1 IRWASVSSEIVKKRS
16 TANSQAATSVGQLRE
31 LLFQPLDCGLL
42 LRKYALHLSDLFR
55 VHGGAGLAA
64 ADLRARVQHSPA
76 RDKHSKRTKAEHP
89 AESIQPTKGT
99 GKAQGKA
106 AKAKPAPQPG
116 MWLNRDCNAALDMQ
130 RIGVSRWRPL
140 ELCYWPEQ
148 AALPVKG
155 KEYPG
160 LRYKRLRYQ
169 PSKDQEQQ
177 QQPTVAQQC
186 VSHTTAGLNKRILRA
201 TILPTGLRLS
211 GALAYS
217 ASCTSSTI
225 INASGPEPS
234 PPITAQF
241 AQATTRISSCAA
253 HYPLVQDPSS
263 GKLLAIADQ
272 EGFVT
277 ILQTDRILPYSVRLD
292 PGGQRP
298 RAAWE
303 AHKNLVHD
311 LCWAKADSRLYTA
324 SGDSTVAVW
333 DTSCATR
340 LATGVEHQLSVK
352 CLTTFGPGGDV
363 FASGSRDGSILV
375 WDVRLPGRR
384 ARMADGSS
392 ASTLACV
399 WKAEGAHKVVGATPS
414 RGNAGRGRTPVRSAS
429 QQQGVTSVV
438 WLPHTSFLLASAG
451 ERCSLVKYWDLRCTA
466 SCPVD
471 GLCTAASTGSG
482 QLAAAGSL
490 GLERSGSLGRASSGE
505 TPSGSSGHP
514 GTKRT
519 RGGTPRSQ
527 GSQPAGLQDLLF
539 SFLGCRGPG
548 AGDGG
553 AGGTPA
559 TGAVSQGI
567 LSLSVTPQGD
577 RLLVHCASGPHLLFS
592 ARAPQSGALAT
603 FHYPPSAHPAN
614 NRHKW
619 FIRTAFSPDGTA
631 FLAGAAD
638 SAAYVWQVDCPQRP
652 PLALGGHDGCVGPV
666 AWCPSDPCQLATG
679 CDSGSLRLWRLSPEL
694 ASPLDLDADL
704 QGGGSGGGSQMQPD
718 PDQGCPDVGGKG
730 GGAAAAGTS
739 AAGGQGAG
747 LQPEGAPPGSQL
759 LGGPGQSSQ
768 DPVTPHHTP
777 CHTTHHTSECDD
789 PVVTAHITALSGV
802 SLQLSQHPSTQ
813 QQQLPSSCGAEGVG
827 KEVPAA
833 PLAKGGV
840 AGSLGCWLSG
850 SPEDSAAEP
859 LGEDSKHKEAAGA
872 TNIADV
878 AAGTTGAGWA
888 AAPPA
893 APTTSLR
900 ASARAVAPTPS
911 VTAAGPFLSS
921 SAVPQSS
928 ASSALGTAPGG
939 TPPPPPPALPPAP
952 LAVAAHPLATSPAA
966 IAMRAAAARAAMAR
980 AAAAQ
985 ANAAARLPAPPPPAA
1000 CPSSSPSTAPP
1011 TRQTSS
1017 PAAPPRHLSFSS
1029 LPPLP
1034 PQRPCPNSASSSP
1047 SPRSPTSTTTHMAF
1061 EEPPAD
1067 FDFDADFDDKENKQ
1081 PEHPLAPF
1089 PLTTQFNRAGAGAGG
1104 TPSASP
1110 SPRPSPRARQTPGR
1124 TQPSSPSPSALP
1136 AGAVSSGGSRGPA
1149 VSDSSWVSPS
1159 PALGYPQQQPRSG
1172 GAVSGVSSRSPSPT
1186 QGRAAAHMAALG
1198 NGWVPSPA
1206 GAAGISGV
1214 NGALLSGP
1222 AAGAS
1227 TAATNSPISP
1237 TTQTGPASVLP
1248 APSALT
1254 LAVPPP
1260 ALPPAAHPSRAAR
1273 QVLGQVPGPPLAPS
1287 PGGLGSTSPASLAA
1301 ALLPP
1306 APELH
1311 SPRYRP
1317 GTLATAPQ
1325 LLSSLMSSPRPQA
1338 LAAGGGGLASLMPCS
1353 PRLPDLVLPAGL
1365 SAEFGAGSSAVLLSL
1380 QSQSLFSPR
1389 YLAPAA
1395 VVGAPGQGLLPTLS
1409 HRSKCWGSKGRSRHP
1424 APSQQQQQQGQQE
1437 GEIHGQQQGGKEE
1450 GQQRGQEQQ
1459 RGQQQGHQDQD
1470 LGIQYAAAAIA
1481 APGSLDSKLPSHSE
1495 EPAGTGHSLEAP
1507 GAPGAVS
1514 VAGGPAAAA
1523 AATGSDESGHT
1534 APNTS
1539 GAGRQWAAAAAAE
1552 GGLGLGAGSSQK
1564 AAPAA
1569 ASIQSEKYHTEAVT
1583 VTMHAAAVVA
1593 VEQVVSKLPGSDMHT
1608 AAELGSEQ
1616 QAVGLRRQQQQSS
1629 SSSQGS
1635 GQRPSRKRARPTSI
1649 LQYIH
1654 THSHAPLV
1662 AGGGAAGA
1670 GGGAGVQG
1678 DAGAWVMGGAGVGV
1692 GASSSLGPGAAC
1704 ASGAVAWVGLAARV
1718 GAAAGSASRVGAEL
1732 DAEGASGVKAEVGA
1746 GSGSVAGVGGSAGAP
1761 RGAGASHS
1769 TTEGHALPVAGAAA
1783 ATAPTPVDQAPP
1795 LSLFDHLI
1803 AQPPQPPQPPQ
1814 QPEPLQAPNPADDRQ
1829 VARPLSR
1836 FFPSLPRA
1844 PPKLPWL
1851 APPRQ
1856 RAELLEQLGGTAP
1869 APSPADLLGEPKP
1882 DQALAAG
1889 GETGGR
1895 RAAGGAG
1902 GDPAFTAADWPPAA
1916 SSTAG
1921 LCHAH
1926 PPSTMAAKAC
1936 NVSGS
1941 RGPPLDHQHAWSLQP
1956 PDSPLSLT
1964 PPAALGTDFHA
1975 PPSPPSPPDLPGLAP
1990 PSMVLTP
1997 SAAHR
2002 LPCPPPA
2009 SPSSSSG
2016 IEGVGSGGRSGG
2028 GECGSPGGSRCSTPT
2043 SSQQP
2048 PSPARAQGG
2057 LLGLSSVVQGCL
2069 GSWEGSWRAA
2079 AEVAMTRTPPSAERD
2094 RGVPA
2099 ALQQQA
2105 PALSS
2110 PPPAPPGVLGQTRQ
2124 GSKGG
2129 GMEASPPHPS
2139 SPAKTVLGAR
2149 SAASNWPLTSLPP
2162 PSCLPPPPAT
2172 ASCAATQAGPLPAA
2186 AAAAAW
2192 GGGPP
2197 PLVQRTTAALGRGA
2211 GGGWPMPCAST
2222 LTPCSQALPG
2232 GRWGSRPAAA
2242 AAPSAGGEGRRGG
2255 EADDDSAYSPTIATP
2270 VDQLAN
2276 MTPFGRSPFACFTAA
2291 TGSDGSFRAPGG
2303 SVRST
2308 AARQASPFA
2317 SILHTARGP
2326 GLFSPAATTLT
2337 TLTAATNSLPPGL
2350 RSCGA
2355 SIPRP
2360 FAWAAGAGSLAGAGA
2375 GGVACPSPCPCPSPS
2390 PSGPRGAA
2398 GGGGPP
2404 AAPPGRTFAW
2414 AGGPSGG
2421 APLGVRASAGGS
2433 ARAFGW
2439 AAQGGQA
2446 VSAAT
2451 GQAVVAAAATSES
2464 GVLEGETGAGQA
2476 AEGEEQEEEGV
2487 ATPGEG
2493 PAAKRARHAV
2503 EPSPSPGTSSSQQQ
2517 LELMRRPGSA
2527 TKVAGRPGPLG
2538 LEGQLP

>member
-1 IRWASVSSEIVKKRS
+1 MPSVTQSLLS
-16 TANSQAATSVGQLRE
+16 RE
-31 LLFQPLDCGLL
+31 CGGLF
-42 LRKYALHLSDLFR
+42 
-55 VHGGAGLAA
+55 
-64 ADLRARVQHSPA
+64 
-76 RDKHSKRTKAEHP
+76 
-89 AESIQPTKGT
+89 
-99 GKAQGKA
+99 
-106 AKAKPAPQPG
+106 
-116 MWLNRDCNAALDMQ
+116 
-130 RIGVSRWRPL
+130 
-140 ELCYWPEQ
+140 
-148 AALPVKG
+148 
-155 KEYPG
+155 
-160 LRYKRLRYQ
+160 
-169 PSKDQEQQ
+169 
-177 QQPTVAQQC
+177 
-186 VSHTTAGLNKRILRA
+186 
-201 TILPTGLRLS
+201 GLRLS

-241 AQATTRISSCAA
+241 A
-253 HYPLVQDPSS
+253 QDPSS

-352 CLTTFGPGGDV
+352 CLTAFGPGGDV

-399 WKAEGAHKVVGATPS
+399 WKAEGAHKVGGATPS

-482 QLAAAGSL
+482 QLAAPGSL

-539 SFLGCRGPG
+539 SFLGCRGTG

-631 FLAGAAD
+631 FVAGAAD

-704 QGGGSGGGSQMQPD
+704 QGGSSGGGSQLLPD
-718 PDQGCPDVGGKG
+718 PDQGCPDPGGKG

-747 LQPEGAPPGSQL
+747 LQPE
-759 LGGPGQSSQ
+759 
-768 DPVTPHHTP
+768 
-777 CHTTHHTSECDD
+777 
-789 PVVTAHITALSGV
+789 
-802 SLQLSQHPSTQ
+802 
-813 QQQLPSSCGAEGVG
+813 
-827 KEVPAA
+827 
-833 PLAKGGV
+833 
-840 AGSLGCWLSG
+840 
-850 SPEDSAAEP
+850 
-859 LGEDSKHKEAAGA
+859 
-872 TNIADV
+872 
-878 AAGTTGAGWA
+878 
-888 AAPPA
+888 
-893 APTTSLR
+893 
-900 ASARAVAPTPS
+900 
-911 VTAAGPFLSS
+911 
-921 SAVPQSS
+921 
-928 ASSALGTAPGG
+928 
-939 TPPPPPPALPPAP
+939 
-952 LAVAAHPLATSPAA
+952 
-966 IAMRAAAARAAMAR
+966 
-980 AAAAQ
+980 
-985 ANAAARLPAPPPPAA
+985 
-1000 CPSSSPSTAPP
+1000 
-1011 TRQTSS
+1011 
-1017 PAAPPRHLSFSS
+1017 
-1029 LPPLP
+1029 
-1034 PQRPCPNSASSSP
+1034 
-1047 SPRSPTSTTTHMAF
+1047 
-1061 EEPPAD
+1061 PPAD
-1067 FDFDADFDDKENKQ
+1067 FDFDADFDDKENQQ
-1081 PEHPLAPF
+1081 PERPLAPF

-1124 TQPSSPSPSALP
+1124 TQPSSSPSPSALP

-1206 GAAGISGV
+1206 GAAGSSGV

-1227 TAATNSPISP
+1227 TAAINSPLSP

-1287 PGGLGSTSPASLAA
+1287 PGGLGSTSLASLAA

-1353 PRLPDLVLPAGL
+1353 PRYVDAPRRNSLPGPSFLSSPRPAGPLSAAAAGGAPLAGQLSLPSPRSSWTAHAWGSSSRAHLGAHLGGLGSPLLSGVHLSPRPAGMPRLLPPPFPSPSPLGSLAAAAAGGGVGRAADLLTGTTARVQTALGPAADPPPPAAAAADDDDPPPAAAAAARVQTALAPAGEKPGGTGLPTGAAAELWQAAAAQGGEEEGEAGVSRQGVGPGMPGCSLPTTAAASARSTQQPATGPTPALGPGTGSHTGGTTTTPLLPPAALDPSKSRLPCAAGGVAPAQATAAAAAAASAAAPSQSATSGPATPLAPASLPAPGAVPSLPDLVLPAGL
-1365 SAEFGAGSSAVLLSL
+1365 PAEFGAGSSAALLSL

-1395 VVGAPGQGLLPTLS
+1395 VAGAPGQGLLPTLS
-1409 HRSKCWGSKGRSRHP
+1409 DRPKCWGSKGRSRHP

-1437 GEIHGQQQGGKEE
+1437 GEGHGQQQGGKEE
-1450 GQQRGQEQQ
+1450 GQQQGQAQQ
-1459 RGQQQGHQDQD
+1459 RGQQQEHQDQV
-1470 LGIQYAAAAIA
+1470 LGIQYAVAAIA
-1481 APGSLDSKLPSHSE
+1481 APGSSDSKPPSHSD
-1495 EPAGTGHSLEAP
+1495 EPAGAGHSLEAP

-1514 VAGGPAAAA
+1514 VAGGPAA

-1552 GGLGLGAGSSQK
+1552 GGLGLGSGSSQK

-1569 ASIQSEKYHTEAVT
+1569 ASIQSETNHTEAVT
-1583 VTMHAAAVVA
+1583 ATMHAAAVEA
-1593 VEQVVSKLPGSDMHT
+1593 VKQVVSKLPGSDMQT

-1629 SSSQGS
+1629 SSSSQGS
-1635 GQRPSRKRARPTSI
+1635 EQRTSRKRARPTSI
-1649 LQYIH
+1649 LQYMH
-1654 THSHAPLV
+1654 THSHAPLL
-1662 AGGGAAGA
+1662 AGGRAAGA

-1678 DAGAWVMGGAGVGV
+1678 NAGAWAVG
-1692 GASSSLGPGAAC
+1692 
-1704 ASGAVAWVGLAARV
+1704 
-1718 GAAAGSASRVGAEL
+1718 
-1732 DAEGASGVKAEVGA
+1732 
-1746 GSGSVAGVGGSAGAP
+1746 
-1761 RGAGASHS
+1761 
-1769 TTEGHALPVAGAAA
+1769 
-1783 ATAPTPVDQAPP
+1783 
-1795 LSLFDHLI
+1795 
-1803 AQPPQPPQPPQ
+1803 
-1814 QPEPLQAPNPADDRQ
+1814 
-1829 VARPLSR
+1829 
-1836 FFPSLPRA
+1836 
-1844 PPKLPWL
+1844 
-1851 APPRQ
+1851 
-1856 RAELLEQLGGTAP
+1856 
-1869 APSPADLLGEPKP
+1869 
-1882 DQALAAG
+1882 
-1889 GETGGR
+1889 
-1895 RAAGGAG
+1895 
-1902 GDPAFTAADWPPAA
+1902 
-1916 SSTAG
+1916 
-1921 LCHAH
+1921 
-1926 PPSTMAAKAC
+1926 
-1936 NVSGS
+1936 
-1941 RGPPLDHQHAWSLQP
+1941 
-1956 PDSPLSLT
+1956 
-1964 PPAALGTDFHA
+1964 
-1975 PPSPPSPPDLPGLAP
+1975 
-1990 PSMVLTP
+1990 
-1997 SAAHR
+1997 
-2002 LPCPPPA
+2002 
-2009 SPSSSSG
+2009 
-2016 IEGVGSGGRSGG
+2016 
-2028 GECGSPGGSRCSTPT
+2028 
-2043 SSQQP
+2043 
-2048 PSPARAQGG
+2048 
-2057 LLGLSSVVQGCL
+2057 
-2069 GSWEGSWRAA
+2069 
-2079 AEVAMTRTPPSAERD
+2079 
-2094 RGVPA
+2094 
-2099 ALQQQA
+2099 
-2105 PALSS
+2105 
-2110 PPPAPPGVLGQTRQ
+2110 
-2124 GSKGG
+2124 
-2129 GMEASPPHPS
+2129 
-2139 SPAKTVLGAR
+2139 
-2149 SAASNWPLTSLPP
+2149 
-2162 PSCLPPPPAT
+2162 
-2172 ASCAATQAGPLPAA
+2172 
-2186 AAAAAW
+2186 
-2192 GGGPP
+2192 
-2197 PLVQRTTAALGRGA
+2197 
-2211 GGGWPMPCAST
+2211 
-2222 LTPCSQALPG
+2222 
-2232 GRWGSRPAAA
+2232 
-2242 AAPSAGGEGRRGG
+2242 
-2255 EADDDSAYSPTIATP
+2255 
-2270 VDQLAN
+2270 
-2276 MTPFGRSPFACFTAA
+2276 
-2291 TGSDGSFRAPGG
+2291 
-2303 SVRST
+2303 
-2308 AARQASPFA
+2308 
-2317 SILHTARGP
+2317 
-2326 GLFSPAATTLT
+2326 
-2337 TLTAATNSLPPGL
+2337 
-2350 RSCGA
+2350 
-2355 SIPRP
+2355 
-2360 FAWAAGAGSLAGAGA
+2360 
-2375 GGVACPSPCPCPSPS
+2375 
-2390 PSGPRGAA
+2390 
-2398 GGGGPP
+2398 
-2404 AAPPGRTFAW
+2404 
-2414 AGGPSGG
+2414 
-2421 APLGVRASAGGS
+2421 
-2433 ARAFGW
+2433 
-2439 AAQGGQA
+2439 
-2446 VSAAT
+2446 
-2451 GQAVVAAAATSES
+2451 
-2464 GVLEGETGAGQA
+2464 
-2476 AEGEEQEEEGV
+2476 
-2487 ATPGEG
+2487 
-2493 PAAKRARHAV
+2493 
-2503 EPSPSPGTSSSQQQ
+2503 
-2517 LELMRRPGSA
+2517 
-2527 TKVAGRPGPLG
+2527 
-2538 LEGQLP
+2538 